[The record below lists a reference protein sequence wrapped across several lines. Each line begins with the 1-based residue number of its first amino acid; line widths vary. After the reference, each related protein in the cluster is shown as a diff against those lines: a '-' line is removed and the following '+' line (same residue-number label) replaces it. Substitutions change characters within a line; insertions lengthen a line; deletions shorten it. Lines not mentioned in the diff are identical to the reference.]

1 MKIVLIFIKMNAVIV
16 FQFLDHST
24 SMLDLPFA
32 ARRLF
37 DAKGNEH
44 FSLVNLKRDDLV
56 YISCGE
62 SWIDPKLSKEEQ
74 QKRFLLSQLSQDVA
88 KIRQYCA
95 LRNPESKLFF
105 LQNILELKVNN
116 EVKGTGIFTMNPPL
130 VQLYQIIIWISV

>member
-1 MKIVLIFIKMNAVIV
+1 MYDQVKKWLESFEFHLSNASLFF
-16 FQFLDHST
+16 FQFLDHCT
-24 SMLDLPFA
+24 SMLSLPFA

-37 DAKGNEH
+37 DNKGNEH

-62 SWIDPKLSKEEQ
+62 TWIDPKLSKEEQ

-95 LRNPESKLFF
+95 LRNPESRS
-105 LQNILELKVNN
+105 QVIR
-116 EVKGTGIFTMNPPL
+116 
-130 VQLYQIIIWISV
+130 